1 MAANTVELNPMRKI
15 ILAIMMM
22 NAGWASAQEI
32 YDFSAD
38 SDMGDWYIV
47 DDVVMGGRSDG
58 QMKLSDEG
66 NAIFEGRVSLEN
78 NGGFSS
84 VRYRPDK
91 ISSERYAAF
100 MVRLKGDT
108 RNYQF
113 RVRSR
118 LNEYQS
124 YVYEF
129 ETNGDWQIIRIPFNE
144 MYPSFRGMRL
154 KLPNY
159 PGKQL
164 QECSFL
170 ISNKKNENFRLEI
183 DKIWME

>member
-1 MAANTVELNPMRKI
+1 MIMNT
-15 ILAIMMM
+15 
-22 NAGWASAQEI
+22 GWASAQEI
-32 YDFSAD
+32 YDFSAGA
-38 SDMGDWYIV
+38 DMSDWYIV
-47 DDVVMGGRSDG
+47 DDVVMGGRSEG
-58 QMKLSDEG
+58 EMRLTDEG

-91 ISSERYAAF
+91 MSAERYSSF
-100 MVRLKGDT
+100 MIRVKGDT
-108 RNYQF
+108 KSYQF

-129 ETNGDWQIIRIPFNE
+129 VTNGDWQVIRIPFSV
-144 MYPSFRGMRL
+144 MYPSFRGMRQNM
-154 KLPNY
+154 PNY
-159 PGKQL
+159 PGEQL

-170 ISNKKNENFRLEI
+170 ISNRKNETFRLEI
-183 DKIWME
+183 DRIWME

>member
-1 MAANTVELNPMRKI
+1 
-15 ILAIMMM
+15 MMM
-22 NAGWASAQEI
+22 NAGWATAQEI
-32 YDFSAD
+32 YDFSVN
-38 SDMGDWYIV
+38 SDMGDWIIV
-47 DDVVMGGRSDG
+47 DDVVMGGRSNG
-58 QMKLSDEG
+58 HMKLSDQG

-84 VRYRPDK
+84 VRYRPGK
-91 ISSERYAAF
+91 KSSEGYAAF
-100 MVRLKGDT
+100 MVRLKGDA

-118 LNEYQS
+118 SNEYQS

-129 ETNGDWQIIRIPFNE
+129 ETSGDWQVIRIPFNE
-144 MYPSFRGMRL
+144 MVPSFRGMRL
-154 KLPNY
+154 NMPNY